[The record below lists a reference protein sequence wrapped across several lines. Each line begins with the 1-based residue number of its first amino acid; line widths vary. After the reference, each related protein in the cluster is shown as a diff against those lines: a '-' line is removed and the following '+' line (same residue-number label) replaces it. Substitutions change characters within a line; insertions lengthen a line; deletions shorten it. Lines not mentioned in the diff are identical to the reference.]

1 MSKID
6 DKWCRCSEVGGVT
19 SMVTLRVASESCV
32 FPNTTKTLNQTWM
45 LGYLDRRTQSK
56 VMVVLMRISARKIS
70 AKLHS

>member
-1 MSKID
+1 
-6 DKWCRCSEVGGVT
+6 
-19 SMVTLRVASESCV
+19 MVTLRVASESCV